1 MYTYVNS
8 FNWIMLNVS
17 IILKGKDYYHEVERY
32 NVDAAMETIWNR
44 LPHVHKCQF
53 VYIQLLH
60 CTHMYFQN
68 ADLLI
73 FRLET
78 TPTEKIFSE

>member
-1 MYTYVNS
+1 MYMYVNS

-44 LPHVHKCQF
+44 LPHVSVSLCAYNY
-53 VYIQLLH
+53 YIVRI
-60 CTHMYFQN
+60 CGFQN
-68 ADLLI
+68 ADLPT
-73 FRLET
+73 FHLET